1 GAADPARLLALPDER
16 LPAVRLPVR
25 LLRGAGTQL
34 RGWAVRC
41 RALRV
46 AAGRRQH
53 GAAAALVDHLRL
65 RSHCDA
71 TPAAQPR
78 AGLARTHRA
87 ARSGLRRYRA
97 LRIRPPDPRRL
108 RPAAQRLPVGVL
120 RAGGHPRPARE
131 RRHHLAGHADGAGA
145 QARPGRCEPS
155 PRHVPVDVLALPRR
169 GVDRRLHLCIPD
181 GRAAMSEHIEE
192 NEELEHDTL
201 HITVGGYVTGFVLA
215 VILTAIPF
223 WLVMGKVLESPTVT
237 TFIILALAM
246 VQIYVHMVFF
256 LHMTSKAEG
265 GWAWMSLIF
274 PLVLLVI
281 TLSGS
286 LWITYHLKTN
296 TMPLMPEQARKLP

>member
-1 GAADPARLLALPDER
+1 M
-16 LPAVRLPVR
+16 
-25 LLRGAGTQL
+25 T
-34 RGWAVRC
+34 
-41 RALRV
+41 
-46 AAGRRQH
+46 
-53 GAAAALVDHLRL
+53 
-65 RSHCDA
+65 
-71 TPAAQPR
+71 
-78 AGLARTHRA
+78 
-87 ARSGLRRYRA
+87 
-97 LRIRPPDPRRL
+97 
-108 RPAAQRLPVGVL
+108 
-120 RAGGHPRPARE
+120 
-131 RRHHLAGHADGAGA
+131 
-145 QARPGRCEPS
+145 
-155 PRHVPVDVLALPRR
+155 
-169 GVDRRLHLCIPD
+169 
-181 GRAAMSEHIEE
+181 EHIEE

-274 PLVLLVI
+274 TLVLLVI